1 MDEIHVQVLK
11 ENGRRA
17 EDKSW
22 MWVNKA
28 LVKII
33 KELPLAKNIEDFERA
48 WPTSFLHLRTLFSK
62 KDSWRAY

>member
-1 MDEIHVQVLK
+1 VDVAVDETHVQVLK

-33 KELPLAKNIEDFERA
+33 KELPLAKNIEDFERLA
-48 WPTSFLHLRTLFSK
+48 DVIFTPENPV
-62 KDSWRAY
+62 